1 MVKNTI
7 DNIFCL
13 KKEKIVKE
21 IAKLSS
27 DIL

>member
-7 DNIFCL
+7 DNIFFL
-13 KKEKIVKE
+13 KQEKIVKE

>member
-7 DNIFCL
+7 DNIFFL

-21 IAKLSS
+21 IAKLIS

>member
-7 DNIFCL
+7 DNIFFL